1 MAGIL
6 RESCLEIIDKTYEAI
21 NSSLDGKNVD
31 SNIWLKDLSA
41 RMERINRLR
50 KKKDYLETIKCLDR
64 DGLQEYFN
72 LVGRMA
78 RELRLPIYRCFVDME
93 IAEEQELLTLYAN
106 GVVHERGKSIEIDQG
121 MRIRFRLESKNQ
133 DAKQRV
139 EVEWDKKR
147 KGKGEQEGFY
157 EALNDIK
164 NMVDTDSLDREFAF
178 EQVGEYK
185 VSSAVYKYMK
195 KSLIKK
201 IKTLAQAYECTVIVN
216 EGEEL
221 YEGMEFKDKLWE
233 ALSAVDWKGVVQDSM
248 FDVTSQLPIMVG
260 TIVLLSGVLIAISMS
275 PIGWLAPM
283 VGTAMQVFGLSGAVE
298 DVARGIYMFTDAILR
313 IRDAKSKAGMS
324 QATRHLEESFRQVAP
339 SLMLDVLLFL
349 GGKRVAGNPSDSDLV
364 REVPRARAK
373 SKPQALS
380 RRTPEAGVSVG
391 SGDGMETNLLDN
403 MGKFSDDVLEN
414 NYQVY
419 VNRKISRGQLP
430 KERLEWKQVSE
441 YWTKE
446 SPIARGNNF
455 NKRVREADIYDYHE
469 VYLENGKRLDSYD
482 SDAEEI
488 ISRKATNL
496 DKIIE
501 ETYRGYLSE
510 FSQKYSEGTR
520 IRSNAYP
527 ELDGQELKGQYILE
541 VPASN
546 ADISNIDYYKQ
557 IAAEYNVILRFTEE
571 ME

>member
-78 RELRLPIYRCFVDME
+78 RELRLPIYLCFVDME

-139 EVEWDKKR
+139 EDKKR
-147 KGKGEQEGFY
+147 KGKEEQEGFY

-185 VSSAVYKYMK
+185 VSAAVYKYMK

-201 IKTLAQAYECTVIVN
+201 IKTLAQEYEFTVIVN

-221 YEGMEFKDKLWE
+221 YEGMEFRDKLWA

-298 DVARGIYMFTDAILR
+298 DVVKGIYMFTDAILR
-313 IRDAKSKAGMS
+313 IRDAKSKAGMM
-324 QATRHLEESFRQVAP
+324 QATQHLEESFRQVAP
-339 SLMLDVLLFL
+339 SLMMDVLLFL
-349 GGKRVAGNPSDSDLV
+349 GGKRVARNPSASDLV
-364 REVPRARAK
+364 QSTPKTKTKPQVEPEGWDEILDTLNKKPDITSIEEMEVGLEIYSKNWQNLDRVLTVSERINQYDGVKNIVTSGEGGGTASQRLRENLKRAGIEPPPYPNAVHHIVAVGSEKARA
-373 SKPQALS
+373 SVAILQAYGIDLDS
-380 RRTPEAGVSVG
+380 PANGVFLPYRKNEFVTTEAMHCGG
-391 SGDGMETNLLDN
+391 HLDSYHIN
-403 MGKFSDDVLEN
+403 
-414 NYQVY
+414 
-419 VNRKISRGQLP
+419 
-430 KERLEWKQVSE
+430 
-441 YWTKE
+441 
-446 SPIARGNNF
+446 
-455 NKRVREADIYDYHE
+455 VR
-469 VYLENGKRLDSYD
+469 KRLDNVIVMAEDLGYID
-482 SDAEEI
+482 SQIQKLICKELQIIREE
-488 ISRKATNL
+488 L
-496 DKIIE
+496 
-501 ETYRGYLSE
+501 
-510 FSQKYSEGTR
+510 
-520 IRSNAYP
+520 
-527 ELDGQELKGQYILE
+527 LKGLLK
-541 VPASN
+541 VHS
-546 ADISNIDYYKQ
+546 
-557 IAAEYNVILRFTEE
+557 
-571 ME
+571 

>member
-147 KGKGEQEGFY
+147 KGKEEQEGFY

-185 VSSAVYKYMK
+185 VSAAVYKYMK

-201 IKTLAQAYECTVIVN
+201 IKTLAQEYEFTVIVN

-260 TIVLLSGVLIAISMS
+260 TIVLLSGVLIAISVS

-298 DVARGIYMFTDAILR
+298 DVVKGIYMFTDAVLR
-313 IRDAKSKAGMS
+313 IRDAKSKAGMM
-324 QATRHLEESFRQVAP
+324 QATQHLEDAFRQVAP

-349 GGKRVAGNPSDSDLV
+349 GGKRVAKNPTGSDLV
-364 REVPRARAK
+364 QEAPRKELFPEKPLEIKDILGKEANDLIEVPDNYLLVRYIDEEGIV
-373 SKPQALS
+373 QTQI
-380 RRTPEAGVSVG
+380 RRKDSSTGEFLFVDDDGYIRNKKDAAQWKRSNTVG
-391 SGDGMETNLLDN
+391 STPKKTSKTGQAVIQRMELEGKILRDKDRGSIQVLSEKDN
-403 MGKFSDDVLEN
+403 EWYPLEKCDMSHKEACVT
-414 NYQVY
+414 YW
-419 VNRKISRGQLP
+419 NREGRRHGPLSQ
-430 KERLEWKQVSE
+430 E
-441 YWTKE
+441 
-446 SPIARGNNF
+446 
-455 NKRVREADIYDYHE
+455 VREWMENAENY
-469 VYLENGKRLDSYD
+469 YLEYYGHNRSAGGRMT
-482 SDAEEI
+482 E
-488 ISRKATNL
+488 R
-496 DKIIE
+496 
-501 ETYRGYLSE
+501 YLP
-510 FSQKYSEGTR
+510 
-520 IRSNAYP
+520 P
-527 ELDGQELKGQYILE
+527 E
-541 VPASN
+541 N
-546 ADISNIDYYKQ
+546 
-557 IAAEYNVILRFTEE
+557 
-571 ME
+571 

>member
-64 DGLQEYFN
+64 DGLQVYFN

-185 VSSAVYKYMK
+185 VSAAVYKYMK

-275 PIGWLAPM
+275 PIGWLAPL

-349 GGKRVAGNPSDSDLV
+349 GGKRVARNPTGSDLV
-364 REVPRARAK
+364 QSTPK
-373 SKPQALS
+373 TKIKPQVE
-380 RRTPEAGVSVG
+380 PEGW
-391 SGDGMETNLLDN
+391 DEILDT
-403 MGKFSDDVLEN
+403 L
-414 NYQVY
+414 
-419 VNRKISRGQLP
+419 
-430 KERLEWKQVSE
+430 
-441 YWTKE
+441 
-446 SPIARGNNF
+446 
-455 NKRVREADIYDYHE
+455 NKKPDIT
-469 VYLENGKRLDSYD
+469 S
-482 SDAEEI
+482 I
-488 ISRKATNL
+488 
-496 DKIIE
+496 
-501 ETYRGYLSE
+501 
-510 FSQKYSEGTR
+510 
-520 IRSNAYP
+520 
-527 ELDGQELKGQYILE
+527 
-541 VPASN
+541 
-546 ADISNIDYYKQ
+546 
-557 IAAEYNVILRFTEE
+557 EE
-571 ME
+571 MEVGLEIYSKNWQNLDRVLTVSERINQYDGVKNIVTSGAGGGTASQRLRENLKRAGIEPPPYPNAVHHIVAVGSEKARASVAILQAYGIDLDSPANGVFLPYRKNEFVTTEAMHCGGHLNEYHDQVWGRLLNRVDFGESFGYTDSQIQQLLCAELQKIRSDLLTGKLKIHN

>member
-1 MAGIL
+1 M
-6 RESCLEIIDKTYEAI
+6 
-21 NSSLDGKNVD
+21 D

-185 VSSAVYKYMK
+185 VSAAVYKYMK

-298 DVARGIYMFTDAILR
+298 DVVKGIYMFTDAILR
-313 IRDAKSKAGMS
+313 IRDAKSKAGMI
-324 QATRHLEESFRQVAP
+324 QATQHLEESFRQVAP

-349 GGKRVAGNPSDSDLV
+349 GGKRVDGNKNVEVASAFFQQEIPQNYGYTQDVNGRWHRPDGQFASNIELNQSRIASEIQKNQTHKYIRNKIERKRFLLNLANNQDSEL
-364 REVPRARAK
+364 
-373 SKPQALS
+373 
-380 RRTPEAGVSVG
+380 TPEIRKFILDTKGTKVPEEYEVSHKVPLYTKPI
-391 SGDGMETNLLDN
+391 SQRHLLDVEEN
-403 MGKFSDDVLEN
+403 MELMLKELHRNSHKFCGSTYHL
-414 NYQVY
+414 
-419 VNRKISRGQLP
+419 
-430 KERLEWKQVSE
+430 
-441 YWTKE
+441 
-446 SPIARGNNF
+446 F
-455 NKRVREADIYDYHE
+455 NPAKYKY
-469 VYLENGKRLDSYD
+469 
-482 SDAEEI
+482 EE
-488 ISRKATNL
+488 
-496 DKIIE
+496 
-501 ETYRGYLSE
+501 
-510 FSQKYSEGTR
+510 
-520 IRSNAYP
+520 
-527 ELDGQELKGQYILE
+527 
-541 VPASN
+541 
-546 ADISNIDYYKQ
+546 
-557 IAAEYNVILRFTEE
+557 
-571 ME
+571 

>member
-21 NSSLDGKNVD
+21 SSSLDGKNVD

-78 RELRLPIYRCFVDME
+78 RELRLPIYSCFVDME

-133 DAKQRV
+133 DAQQSV

-147 KGKGEQEGFY
+147 KGEGEQEGLY

-185 VSSAVYKYMK
+185 VSAAVYKYMK
-195 KSLIKK
+195 KNLVKK
-201 IKTLAQAYECTVIVN
+201 IKTLAQEYECTVIVN

-221 YEGMEFKDKLWE
+221 YEGMELQDKLWA

-275 PIGWLAPM
+275 PIGWLAPL

-313 IRDAKSKAGMS
+313 IRDARSKAGMS
-324 QATRHLEESFRQVAP
+324 QATRHLEEAFRQVAP

-349 GGKRVAGNPSDSDLV
+349 GGKRVTKNPSGSDLV
-364 REVPRARAK
+364 QSTPK
-373 SKPQALS
+373 TKTKPQALS

>member
-1 MAGIL
+1 M
-6 RESCLEIIDKTYEAI
+6 EIIDKTYEAI

-93 IAEEQELLTLYAN
+93 IAEEQELPTLYAN

-147 KGKGEQEGFY
+147 KGEGEQEGFY

-164 NMVDTDSLDREFAF
+164 NMADTDSLDREFAF

-185 VSSAVYKYMK
+185 VSAAVYKYMK

-201 IKTLAQAYECTVIVN
+201 IKTLAQEYEFTVIVN

-275 PIGWLAPM
+275 PIGWLAPL

-298 DVARGIYMFTDAILR
+298 DVVKGIYMFTDAILR
-313 IRDAKSKAGMS
+313 IRDAKSKAGMM
-324 QATRHLEESFRQVAP
+324 QATQHLEESFRQVAP

-349 GGKRVAGNPSDSDLV
+349 GGKRVTKNPSGSDLV
-364 REVPRARAK
+364 REVPRTKLASISKVDGSGREIRINENSAVKRIGKQVEVKCKIKEVFDTAKYHNQLRNQEEALNNLTIQEYLGNIENYKKNGRGKEATKIQKKVRADVRRERINELRREGK
-373 SKPQALS
+373 SKIEAETLVDEWLRTQAALHNPDMS
-380 RRTPEAGVSVG
+380 AGGSPFSVTGVGDARINSSIG
-391 SGDGMETNLLDN
+391 SQWRNGRAT
-403 MGKFSDDVLEN
+403 FLEM
-414 NYQVY
+414 QI
-419 VNRKISRGQLP
+419 RESIKSIDP
-430 KERLEWKQVSE
+430 K
-441 YWTKE
+441 
-446 SPIARGNNF
+446 
-455 NKRVREADIYDYHE
+455 DYTTIF
-469 VYLENGKRLDSYD
+469 L
-482 SDAEEI
+482 
-488 ISRKATNL
+488 
-496 DKIIE
+496 
-501 ETYRGYLSE
+501 
-510 FSQKYSEGTR
+510 
-520 IRSNAYP
+520 
-527 ELDGQELKGQYILE
+527 
-541 VPASN
+541 
-546 ADISNIDYYKQ
+546 
-557 IAAEYNVILRFTEE
+557 NVKLTTE
-571 ME
+571 

>member
-78 RELRLPIYRCFVDME
+78 RELRLPIYSCFVDME

-133 DAKQRV
+133 DAQQSV

-147 KGKGEQEGFY
+147 KGEGEQEGFY

-164 NMVDTDSLDREFAF
+164 NMADTDSLDREFAF

-185 VSSAVYKYMK
+185 VSAAVYKYMK

-201 IKTLAQAYECTVIVN
+201 IKTLAQEYEFTVIVN

-221 YEGMEFKDKLWE
+221 YEGMEFRDKLWA

-313 IRDAKSKAGMS
+313 IRDARSKAGMS
-324 QATRHLEESFRQVAP
+324 QATRHLEEAFRQVAP
-339 SLMLDVLLFL
+339 NLMLDVLLFL
-349 GGKRVAGNPSDSDLV
+349 GGKRVAGTPTASDLV
-364 REVPRARAK
+364 REAP
-373 SKPQALS
+373 
-380 RRTPEAGVSVG
+380 TSVG
-391 SGDGMETNLLDN
+391 NVKTGTAPKTKSSTTT
-403 MGKFSDDVLEN
+403 VN
-414 NYQVY
+414 NGATRAAKY
-419 VNRKISRGQLP
+419 S
-430 KERLEWKQVSE
+430 LEWGDASL
-441 YWTKE
+441 
-446 SPIARGNNF
+446 N
-455 NKRVREADIYDYHE
+455 EAINRFAPNVE
-469 VYLENGKRLDSYD
+469 PVITAKG
-482 SDAEEI
+482 
-488 ISRKATNL
+488 
-496 DKIIE
+496 KIIYNNQ
-501 ETYRGYLSE
+501 ETGISVVYDKNGNYFRIEDTTRPRGRNYL
-510 FSQKYSEGTR
+510 T
-520 IRSNAYP
+520 
-527 ELDGQELKGQYILE
+527 
-541 VPASN
+541 
-546 ADISNIDYYKQ
+546 
-557 IAAEYNVILRFTEE
+557 
-571 ME
+571 

>member
-50 KKKDYLETIKCLDR
+50 KKKNYLETIKCLDR

-139 EVEWDKKR
+139 VVEWDKKR
-147 KGKGEQEGFY
+147 KGKEEQEGFY

-185 VSSAVYKYMK
+185 VSAAVYKYMK

-233 ALSAVDWKGVVQDSM
+233 ALSAVDWKGVVQDSV

-260 TIVLLSGVLIAISMS
+260 TIVLLSGVLIAISVS

-298 DVARGIYMFTDAILR
+298 DVVKGIYMFTDAILR

-339 SLMLDVLLFL
+339 NLMLDVLLFL
-349 GGKRVAGNPSDSDLV
+349 GGKRVAGNPTASDLV
-364 REVPRARAK
+364 REAPRTNLASI
-373 SKPQALS
+373 SKVDGS
-380 RRTPEAGVSVG
+380 RREIRVGEVTDALPPRVSDAVASPVRSEGGGYSVG
-391 SGDGMETNLLDN
+391 DVTLMDADDAFVSNISRRIDVDANGYFDVIAHGTPNSIQITHNEQHMMVDHRTAARLIQNSDGYNGQAIRLLSCNTGALDN
-403 MGKFSDDVLEN
+403 GFAQNL
-414 NYQVY
+414 
-419 VNRKISRGQLP
+419 
-430 KERLEWKQVSE
+430 
-441 YWTKE
+441 
-446 SPIARGNNF
+446 A
-455 NKRVREADIYDYHE
+455 NKLNVE
-469 VYLENGKRLDSYD
+469 VYAPTDYLWSTPNGNYFVAGMSNSKVPDM
-482 SDAEEI
+482 SDI
-488 ISRKATNL
+488 GSFKLFLPGGN
-496 DKIIE
+496 
-501 ETYRGYLSE
+501 
-510 FSQKYSEGTR
+510 Q
-520 IRSNAYP
+520 
-527 ELDGQELKGQYILE
+527 
-541 VPASN
+541 
-546 ADISNIDYYKQ
+546 
-557 IAAEYNVILRFTEE
+557 
-571 ME
+571 